1 MYLKVSIYR
10 DVLKESFFLKSHIL
24 IGIVLIDMS
33 YDLRMTVL
41 LSSPKYLSSFQDL
54 ALFPVNGSGTR
65 LSGNVT
71 SSWWHFMSTSL
82 RQSNNSLWF
91 PGGSVVKNPPAN
103 AGDLGSIPWLGRS
116 PGGGNGNPLQY
127 SFLENSVDKGAW

>member
-1 MYLKVSIYR
+1 MKNVLKSKVILKTLYLKVSIYR

-41 LSSPKYLSSFQDL
+41 LSSLKYLSSFQDL

-71 SSWWHFMSTSL
+71 SSW
-82 RQSNNSLWF
+82 
-91 PGGSVVKNPPAN
+91 
-103 AGDLGSIPWLGRS
+103 
-116 PGGGNGNPLQY
+116 
-127 SFLENSVDKGAW
+127 